1 MDHLILFVKNPILG
15 EVKTRLAETVGD
27 EEALIVYVK
36 LLKHTR
42 EVALK
47 CAAER
52 TVFYS
57 KHVVQSDQWS
67 GEHFEKAVQRG
78 ADLGER
84 MNRAFHEQF
93 DKGASKMILI
103 GSDCYELE
111 PGHIHAAFKA
121 LDKSDFVV
129 GPAED
134 GGYYLIGMK
143 QPAPFVF
150 EDISWSTSEVFDET
164 RRAVLSRGFT
174 LDVLETLP
182 DIDTHEDLLNY
193 PELM

>member
-57 KHVVQSDQWS
+57 KNVVQSDQWS
-67 GEHFEKAVQRG
+67 GGNFKKTVQRG

-84 MNRAFHEQF
+84 MDRAFQEQF

-111 PGHIHAAFKA
+111 PGHLNAAFKA

-134 GGYYLIGMK
+134 GGYYLMGMK
-143 QPAPFVF
+143 QPATFVF
-150 EDISWSTSEVFDET
+150 EGIRWSTSEVFDET
-164 RRAVLSRGFT
+164 RRAILSRGFT
-174 LDVLETLP
+174 LDVLEKLP
-182 DIDTHEDLLNY
+182 DIDTQEDLLKY